1 MRQLASMLGM
11 TELAPADIHPPG
23 QRCAVGLSCGGR
35 QVTHT
40 RVVVR
45 CDTVLSGYVTVT
57 VTNEGATGHEP
68 LKPRL
73 YVVRKPFLP
82 DVVAVLIMSEIQ
94 AAA

>member
-1 MRQLASMLGM
+1 MLGM
-11 TELAPADIHPPG
+11 TELALADVHPPG
-23 QRCAVGLSCGGR
+23 QHRAVGVSFGGR

-45 CDTVLSGYVTVT
+45 RGTVISGYVTVT
-57 VTNEGATGHEP
+57 VTNECAAGYEP

-82 DVVAVLIMSEIQ
+82 DVIAVLIMSEIQ